1 MNGQL
6 LELRREDFQNALKD
20 MDTYIDVTVEDLLMI
35 AKTAQKHAQLREAET
50 LSVSEIMTAGVK
62 TVYPDTTVKDAARL
76 LLDQK
81 ISGLP
86 VISSEN
92 KLVGVVTEADFLC
105 AMGIPCHHP
114 AHSVWHTLESMF
126 NATPRNNLLPK
137 VVADIMSTQTVTV
150 GLDQTLHDVIDSM
163 KRNHVKRVIVVDSE
177 KYVVGIITRSN
188 LVRVLLQQIL

>member
-50 LSVSEIMTAGVK
+50 LSVNEIMTAGVK
-62 TVYPDTTVKDAARL
+62 TVQPDTTVKDAARL

-92 KLVGVVTEADFLC
+92 KLVGVVTEADFLL

-126 NATPRNNLLPK
+126 NAAPTNNISPK
-137 VVADIMSTQTVTV
+137 LVADIMSTQTVTV